1 MVISFDIVFSE
12 LVGIDID
19 SPLLTSIFVA
29 SSELSPQLKL
39 RESPKIK
46 VGVDG
51 VEFERENSIMILE
64 VESHMKGVWN

>member
-29 SSELSPQLKL
+29 SSELNPQLKL

-64 VESHMKGVWN
+64 IESHMKGVWN